1 MKSMIIIPTFNEKD
15 NIEKLV
21 NAIFSLEDEFYIT
34 IVDDNS
40 PDGTGEIADRLAAE
54 NDRVHV
60 IHRPS
65 KMGLGTAYI
74 EGFRYAL
81 SKGMDYIFEMDADF
95 SHHPKYLR
103 DMLEAIKDA
112 DLVIG
117 SRYYKGVRV
126 DGWRFRRLLISKFS
140 NMYASYVV
148 IIPVWDFTS
157 GFQCFRRKV
166 LETIDL
172 DKIRSDGYSFQIETK
187 TYTYRKGFRIKEV
200 PIIFCERGSGA
211 SKFSR
216 AIAWEAFWTVLR
228 LRSPILEI
236 IKHLKFLFKD
246 YSEFVDDSQ
255 KSS

>member
-1 MKSMIIIPTFNEKD
+1 MRKTILRSS
-15 NIEKLV
+15 V

-54 NDRVHV
+54 NGRVHV

-65 KMGLGTAYI
+65 KRGLGTAYI

-81 SKGMDYIFEMDADF
+81 SQGMDYIFEMDADF

-126 DGWRFRRLLISKFS
+126 DGWRFRRLLISKFA

-157 GFQCFRRKV
+157 GFQCSVGKFWK
-166 LETIDL
+166 LIDL

-200 PIIFCERGSGA
+200 PILFSERGSGA

-216 AIAWEAFWTVLR
+216 AIAWEAFWTVIR

-236 IKHLKFLFKD
+236 IKHLRFLFKD
-246 YSEFVDDSQ
+246 YSEFVDDRAG
-255 KSS
+255 SS